1 MLARIARVGICCD
14 IIRAIMKLY
23 DLLTVGQSKHWAHW
37 LWRVPLLLFVAL
49 CVWLLIF
56 RWLPVP
62 TSAFML
68 RQDVVAIFSAETP
81 FVRHD
86 WVSLEEIPRHMQIAV
101 IASEDQRFAEHWGI
115 DVAATEAAIR
125 AEMRG
130 RGKGGGSTITQQLV
144 KNLFLWEGR
153 SYVRKG
159 LEWGISGVMEIFWSK
174 ERILEVYLNTAQF
187 SNADYGV
194 GAASQ
199 YLLKKPV
206 GKLAAAD
213 AALLAAVLPAPR
225 KYSVVKPSGYV
236 RARQN
241 RILRQMRSLG
251 GAAYLQRL

>member
-1 MLARIARVGICCD
+1 
-14 IIRAIMKLY
+14 MKLN
-23 DLLTVGQSKHWAHW
+23 DLLTKWKAEHWAHW
-37 LWRVPLLLFVAL
+37 LWRVPLLLLLAL

-56 RWLPVP
+56 RWVPVP

-86 WVSLEEIPRHMQIAV
+86 WVSLDDIPRHMQLAV

-115 DVAATEAAIR
+115 DIEATQAAINAELKGR
-125 AEMRG
+125 A
-130 RGKGGGSTITQQLV
+130 KGGGSTITQQLA

-153 SYVRKG
+153 SYLRKG
-159 LEWGISGVMEIFWSK
+159 MEWGIASLMEIFWSK

-187 SNADYGV
+187 GKADYGV

-199 YLLKKPV
+199 NLLNKPV
-206 GKLAAAD
+206 GKLGAAD

-225 KYSVVKPSGYV
+225 KYNAMKPSGYV

-241 RILRQMRSLG
+241 RILRQMRSIG
-251 GAAYLQRL
+251 GAAYLQRLD